1 MKKLLLLFILC
12 FAAPAA
18 LGDNDGARGLS
29 LPPPLK
35 FSDFHRLTVEES
47 RLKSRISKWK
57 RAGQC

>member
-18 LGDNDGARGLS
+18 LGDNDGTRFIA
-29 LPPPLK
+29 PPPLK